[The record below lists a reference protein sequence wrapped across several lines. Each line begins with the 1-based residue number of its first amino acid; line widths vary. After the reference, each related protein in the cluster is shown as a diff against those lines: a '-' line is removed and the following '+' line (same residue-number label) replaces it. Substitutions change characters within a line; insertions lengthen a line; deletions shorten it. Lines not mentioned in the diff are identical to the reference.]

1 MKASRI
7 LFVMAIAI
15 AALSGC
21 RKHNRPERQNP
32 GTPGE
37 NTNPGGQQQT
47 EVVTVKENKTWA
59 VEYDGR
65 QLLNGET
72 VDVVSTTVPNN
83 IIYLISVLTL
93 DDYGSYDNDKLTFM
107 NNELNWVMGMDKE
120 EQKKYIYTGPTTIY
134 LNPLIHGDWYAF
146 IIALNSDYKITGEY
160 ASICFEVEEEDPTP
174 EYQKW
179 LGIWK
184 VTGRTDGRPARDVAY
199 ILNVQDLE
207 ANYMYE
213 VSGWETLETEED
225 GWMQMNQES
234 LITYFDSGDMYFTAQ
249 YIQTYEDKD
258 YDDTVEEVF
267 LGEIFYKGTHA
278 TPGIYIIEEEDRDLA
293 VAKLSE
299 DGKSATLNPVEVTAL
314 IGEGAEQEDYPTVF
328 YDMKY
333 FGWSQKEMGWFVYNE
348 NVAVF
353 PLAME
358 KIEVAAPTS
367 LTKATAVKRGTSTRP
382 VRGKVFVPKDKKKA
396 VKAVKL

>member
-1 MKASRI
+1 
-7 LFVMAIAI
+7 
-15 AALSGC
+15 
-21 RKHNRPERQNP
+21 
-32 GTPGE
+32 
-37 NTNPGGQQQT
+37 
-47 EVVTVKENKTWA
+47 
-59 VEYDGR
+59 
-65 QLLNGET
+65 
-72 VDVVSTTVPNN
+72 
-83 IIYLISVLTL
+83 
-93 DDYGSYDNDKLTFM
+93 
-107 NNELNWVMGMDKE
+107 
-120 EQKKYIYTGPTTIY
+120 
-134 LNPLIHGDWYAF
+134 
-146 IIALNSDYKITGEY
+146 
-160 ASICFEVEEEDPTP
+160 
-174 EYQKW
+174 
-179 LGIWK
+179 
-184 VTGRTDGRPARDVAY
+184 
-199 ILNVQDLE
+199 
-207 ANYMYE
+207 MYE

-225 GWMQMNQES
+225 GWMQMNQET

-314 IGEGAEQEDYPTVF
+314 IGEGAEQEDYSTVF